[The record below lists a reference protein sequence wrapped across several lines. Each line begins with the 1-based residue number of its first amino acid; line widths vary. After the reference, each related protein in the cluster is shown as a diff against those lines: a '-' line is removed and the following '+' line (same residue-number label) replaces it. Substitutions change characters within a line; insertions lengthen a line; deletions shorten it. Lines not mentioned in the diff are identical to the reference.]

1 MTVLVPVLVLV
12 VVLLLLLPRKATY
25 ESPAPPAVLPSVS
38 IAVWCTYGR
47 CSSDTLA
54 GRSQE
59 IITKPFGDPQSQS
72 PDNLLASPERERL
85 SLSDAGKFAESF
97 R

>member
-1 MTVLVPVLVLV
+1 MILLTLVPG
-12 VVLLLLLPRKATY
+12 A
-25 ESPAPPAVLPSVS
+25 
-38 IAVWCTYGR
+38 
-47 CSSDTLA
+47 
-54 GRSQE
+54 QE

-72 PDNLLASPERERL
+72 PDNLLASPERDRL